1 MRSWLSVLIT
11 DAESKKVFDIPIAPS
26 LYSLSNKMDNSLLA
40 VRDINHKYIVVE
52 GISNLID
59 WERITGQELTL
70 AENAKVALKYLEHE
84 KYEIVISDIYMQDM
98 NGIELAK
105 CIKGKWPDVV
115 VILLSAYE
123 DFDYARKAIE
133 AGVFKYLLKPVI
145 PEELEDAVNEAI
157 SQVKINEETKK
168 RIDHSQEVLEDY
180 RRELKKNLWKDI
192 LSGNMRNEDEIFERF
207 EKMNMSKNISPIY
220 VVVYKT
226 DDESM
231 LYQNQ
236 VAIDKVVSSCFE
248 GYIDTVF
255 MDNYIVILLKKENA
269 KSVLYAFGDLVKEM
283 FHFEVYMGEGKTVKD
298 LSTLHM
304 SVESAKY
311 NIQKNRANKKDEPT
325 QIVLAAVEMI
335 RKEIENVD
343 FNINTIANALYLT
356 PAYFSRVFKRKM
368 GMTCIDFI
376 KNYRINLA
384 KELLQN
390 TDLSIQQISEKT
402 GYATVYYFS
411 QQFKQVTGES
421 PGSFRKKRQ
430 KFDV

>member
-1 MRSWLSVLIT
+1 MYKTLFVDDERLI
-11 DAESKKVFDIPIAPS
+11 
-26 LYSLSNKMDNSLLA
+26 
-40 VRDINHKYIVVE
+40 RE

-311 NIQKNRANKKDEPT
+311 KIKKNIAKKKDEPT

>member
-1 MRSWLSVLIT
+1 MYKTLFVDDERLI
-11 DAESKKVFDIPIAPS
+11 
-26 LYSLSNKMDNSLLA
+26 
-40 VRDINHKYIVVE
+40 RE

-430 KFDV
+430 KFDVLEQ

>member
-1 MRSWLSVLIT
+1 MYKTLFVDDERLI
-11 DAESKKVFDIPIAPS
+11 
-26 LYSLSNKMDNSLLA
+26 
-40 VRDINHKYIVVE
+40 RE

-192 LSGNMRNEDEIFERF
+192 LSGNMCNEDEIFERF

-402 GYATVYYFS
+402 GYARLNS
-411 QQFKQVTGES
+411 DK
-421 PGSFRKKRQ
+421 
-430 KFDV
+430 

>member
-1 MRSWLSVLIT
+1 MYKTLFVDDERLI
-11 DAESKKVFDIPIAPS
+11 
-26 LYSLSNKMDNSLLA
+26 
-40 VRDINHKYIVVE
+40 RE

-105 CIKGKWPDVV
+105 CIKEKWPDVV

-192 LSGNMRNEDEIFERF
+192 LSGNMCNEDEIFERF

>member
-1 MRSWLSVLIT
+1 MYKTLFVDDERLI
-11 DAESKKVFDIPIAPS
+11 
-26 LYSLSNKMDNSLLA
+26 
-40 VRDINHKYIVVE
+40 RE

-70 AENAKVALKYLEHE
+70 ADNAKVALKYLEHE

-105 CIKGKWPDVV
+105 CIKEKWPDVV

-168 RIDHSQEVLEDY
+168 RIDYSQEVLEDY
-180 RRELKKNLWKDI
+180 RRELKKSLWKDI
-192 LSGNMRNEDEIFERF
+192 LSGNVRNEDEILERF

-220 VVVYKT
+220 VVVYET
-226 DDESM
+226 DDETM

-255 MDNYIVILLKKENA
+255 MDNYIVILLEKENA

-283 FHFEVYMGEGKTVKD
+283 FHFEVYMGEGKIVKD

-368 GMTCIDFI
+368 GMTCKDFI
-376 KNYRINLA
+376 KNYRIDLA

>member
-1 MRSWLSVLIT
+1 MYKTLFVDDERLI
-11 DAESKKVFDIPIAPS
+11 
-26 LYSLSNKMDNSLLA
+26 
-40 VRDINHKYIVVE
+40 RE

-157 SQVKINEETKK
+157 SQVKLNEETKK

>member
-1 MRSWLSVLIT
+1 MYKTLFVDDERLI
-11 DAESKKVFDIPIAPS
+11 
-26 LYSLSNKMDNSLLA
+26 
-40 VRDINHKYIVVE
+40 RE

-283 FHFEVYMGEGKTVKD
+283 FHFEVYMGEGKIVKD

>member
-1 MRSWLSVLIT
+1 MYKTLFVDDERLI
-11 DAESKKVFDIPIAPS
+11 
-26 LYSLSNKMDNSLLA
+26 
-40 VRDINHKYIVVE
+40 RE

-325 QIVLAAVEMI
+325 QIVLAAVEMV

>member
-1 MRSWLSVLIT
+1 MYKTLFVDDERLI
-11 DAESKKVFDIPIAPS
+11 
-26 LYSLSNKMDNSLLA
+26 
-40 VRDINHKYIVVE
+40 RE

-98 NGIELAK
+98 NRIELAK

-192 LSGNMRNEDEIFERF
+192 LSGNMCNEDEIFERF

-335 RKEIENVD
+335 QKEIENVD

>member
-1 MRSWLSVLIT
+1 M
-11 DAESKKVFDIPIAPS
+11 
-26 LYSLSNKMDNSLLA
+26 
-40 VRDINHKYIVVE
+40 
-52 GISNLID
+52 
-59 WERITGQELTL
+59 
-70 AENAKVALKYLEHE
+70 
-84 KYEIVISDIYMQDM
+84 
-98 NGIELAK
+98 
-105 CIKGKWPDVV
+105 
-115 VILLSAYE
+115 
-123 DFDYARKAIE
+123 
-133 AGVFKYLLKPVI
+133 
-145 PEELEDAVNEAI
+145 
-157 SQVKINEETKK
+157 
-168 RIDHSQEVLEDY
+168 EDY

-368 GMTCIDFI
+368 GMTCKDFI
-376 KNYRINLA
+376 KNYRIDLA